1 MNIFSAIYLIFAFLF
16 QTAIIAGVTAV
27 VGYFVIKLAVKAAL
41 REWEQEKRNR
51 GL

>member
-1 MNIFSAIYLIFAFLF
+1 MHMFSIFFVIVAFLI
-16 QTAIIAGVTAV
+16 QAAIAVGVTAV